1 MKQLVQLQENQ
12 DRFTEQGIA
21 VVAITYDAPELQ
33 QTFIDQ
39 HEITYPLLSD
49 IDAGSVTALQ
59 ILNEKYQPGD
69 DSYGIPHPGIYVLNS
84 DMEIVG
90 KIFIEAYSSRVDAA
104 GVLKFAMEVLD

>member
-1 MKQLVQLQENQ
+1 MQLQENLNS
-12 DRFTEQGIA
+12 FSAQGIA

-33 QTFIDQ
+33 QAFVDR
-39 HEITYPLLSD
+39 HDITYPLLSD
-49 IDAGSVTALQ
+49 IESSSVKTLK

-69 DSYGIPHPGIYVLNS
+69 DAYGIPHPGVYVLNS

-90 KIFIEAYSSRVDAA
+90 KLFIEAYSSQVDAA